1 MKERVWK
8 QIQGRKEKPLS
19 MAGKEILIKALAQSI
34 LVYTMAC
41 FDLTKFG
48 CDQISAIINMYLLVE
63 PDRKGE

>member
-1 MKERVWK
+1 
-8 QIQGRKEKPLS
+8 